1 MTTLRAVDGKEELG
15 DWSVKTRSVV
25 QYPSPYAS
33 RNYTSETNQTGQIA
47 RSSRYRTWDYLANW
61 KTERLEDNFV
71 PPDHYFFLR
80 ELKRSYGSRTTITRI
95 PGELGRTATT
105 TTTESGL
112 YVSPFPGG
120 APDVP
125 NLRAI
130 VEAKAIEKAK
140 GEEWNA
146 PVFVA
151 EAHKTVDMVTRRAVW
166 LVDILRD
173 LRRGRI
179 KRVVDNIIDSHP
191 KTLDRIDRHGVIH
204 RYNKAYGKNA
214 PKAAGNAWLELT
226 YGWTPALA
234 DVRDSATLLAETLE
248 TKRAFSTIRVRAKA
262 GRQYILVDNLDPT
275 PWSPL
280 KKRVHEVDH
289 SVRYTWRLRL
299 GLLDLPA
306 KLGLLNPAL
315 IAWELVPFSFV
326 ADWFFPV
333 GDYLET
339 LDAGMR
345 FFHLGGCYT
354 QRTEYRL
361 TNVWSYSDATT
372 SVSGSASG
380 SRIEL
385 IRSPVTETPAPSY
398 SDFPSKLGLIGGKKA
413 VSAIALLQQNLRF
426 LR

>member
-1 MTTLRAVDGKEELG
+1 MLTQ
-15 DWSVKTRSVV
+15 TR
-25 QYPSPYAS
+25 
-33 RNYTSETNQTGQIA
+33 
-47 RSSRYRTWDYLANW
+47 
-61 KTERLEDNFV
+61 
-71 PPDHYFFLR
+71 
-80 ELKRSYGSRTTITRI
+80 
-95 PGELGRTATT
+95 
-105 TTTESGL
+105 TESGL
-112 YVSPFPGG
+112 YVAPFPGG
-120 APDVP
+120 PPNVP

-130 VEAKAIEKAK
+130 VESKAIDKAK

-151 EAHKTVDMVTRRAVW
+151 EAHKTVDMVTRRATW

-179 KRVVDNIIDSHP
+179 KRALDNIIDSHP

-214 PKAAGNAWLELT
+214 PKAAGNAWLETT
-226 YGWTPALA
+226 YGWQPALA
-234 DVRDSATLLAETLE
+234 DVRNSATLLAETLE
-248 TKRAFSTIRVRAKA
+248 TKRAFSVIRVRTNA
-262 GRQYILVDNLDPT
+262 GRRWVEVDNLDPVL
-275 PWSPL
+275 PSAL

-339 LDAGMR
+339 LDSSLR
-345 FFHLGGCYT
+345 FFHLGGTYT
-354 QRTEYRL
+354 QRTEYHL
-361 TNVWSYSDATT
+361 TEVYSYTDANT
-372 SVSGSASG
+372 SVSGSSTG

-385 IRSPVTETPAPSY
+385 IRTPVTATPAPSY